1 MMLREFPLARP
12 VRIMPLP
19 DAVPPP
25 PDDGPVSMLRAVG
38 ATALRHRVK
47 LAGWIVICLAAAFLY
62 ARATPPTYTAA
73 TTLLLEP
80 RRQVLT
86 TAREVV
92 APSTLDLNRADS
104 ELQVV
109 RSERLLSTVFAAL
122 RLADHP
128 EFQSRR
134 PSAIQRLWRDLSGVT
149 PLSEALA
156 SKPGEEPV
164 APHGGAELGPDPSRV
179 AFENFA
185 RRFSARRVG
194 QSYAIEIAYDS
205 ADPNLPARVANAA
218 ASAYLLQSVAF
229 KADAARSGGEFL
241 QARLNSLSAQ
251 VDAARLAVEAGELP
265 SSSTP
270 DADAKIIGAAQTPLG
285 PSAPRRGLILA
296 FGGVFGLLSGLFVGA
311 IASALDRKIWR
322 GQDIL
327 RETGLPCLAAISK
340 FDSRDG
346 AQHASAQEMAS
357 LVASEGSQAYVAG
370 IRDLRTA
377 IEIARP
383 ADRTGGNFV
392 IAIGSWEHGE
402 EARMLA
408 MNLGQLMHLGGRSVS
423 ILSANLDAF
432 LTELPDAARPSTMVD
447 AIAENLPPE
456 RVAFLLFDGMR
467 LLPIR
472 SAIPQLNRFADL
484 REPRAARLVAHAKQL
499 GDVLID
505 LPPFDDSADALA
517 LATHADCVILVAAEG
532 STTFEDLNDAS
543 EKLRRGGTN
552 VLGVVLDR
560 CQP

>member
-1 MMLREFPLARP
+1 ML
-12 VRIMPLP
+12 
-19 DAVPPP
+19 
-25 PDDGPVSMLRAVG
+25 
-38 ATALRHRVK
+38 
-47 LAGWIVICLAAAFLY
+47 
-62 ARATPPTYTAA
+62 TAA
-73 TTLLLEP
+73 
-80 RRQVLT
+80 
-86 TAREVV
+86 REAV

-104 ELQVV
+104 ELQVI
-109 RSERLLSTVFAAL
+109 RSERLLSTVFVAL
-122 RLADHP
+122 KLADHA
-128 EFQSRR
+128 EFHSLK
-134 PSAIQRLWRDLSGVT
+134 PSAIQLIGRKLSGI
-149 PLSEALA
+149 A
-156 SKPGEEPV
+156 SRSGPFASMPGEEPTV
-164 APHGGAELGPDPSRV
+164 QGANPGPDQRRV

-194 QSYAIEIAYDS
+194 QSYVIEIAYDS
-205 ADPNLPARVANAA
+205 SDPDLPARVANSA

-241 QARLNSLSAQ
+241 QARLDALSAQ
-251 VDAARLAVEAGELP
+251 VDAARLAVEAGQLP
-265 SSSTP
+265 STPTP
-270 DADAKIIGAAQTPLG
+270 DADAKIIGAAQLPLG
-285 PSAPRRGLILA
+285 PSAPRKGLILA

-311 IASALDRKIWR
+311 IASALDRKVRR
-322 GQDIL
+322 GQDIP

-340 FDSRDG
+340 IDVLAG
-346 AQHASAQEMAS
+346 AQYASAQDMAL
-357 LVASEGSQAYVAG
+357 LVASEGSQAFVAG

-392 IAIGSWEHGE
+392 IAIGSWKPADG
-402 EARMLA
+402 ATMLT

-432 LTELPDAARPSTMVD
+432 LTETPDAAPPSTMVD
-447 AIAENLPPE
+447 AIAQNLPPE

-484 REPRAARLVAHAKQL
+484 REPRAARIVAHARQL

-517 LATHADCVILVAAEG
+517 LATHADCVILAAAEG
-532 STTFEDLNDAS
+532 STTFEELNDAT